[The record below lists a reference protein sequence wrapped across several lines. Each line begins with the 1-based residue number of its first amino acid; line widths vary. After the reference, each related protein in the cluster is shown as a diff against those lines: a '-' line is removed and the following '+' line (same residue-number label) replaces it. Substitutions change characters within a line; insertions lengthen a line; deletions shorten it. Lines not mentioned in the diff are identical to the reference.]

1 MRFDAGRNDNDS
13 MNFRFCAALLG
24 TLLYHQRGYGQAD
37 STTAQTDSA
46 EFRNHRY
53 NEFYR
58 GNRDFSYISP
68 GGELGAPGRYV
79 INGELIASYFLL
91 ASPES
96 RLSLA
101 VTQRFMAR
109 TRTDRSSPIRTPSF
123 RLGTQ
128 VFYRLSANV
137 TQYRYVEGQ
146 FFHHSNGQDGSTF
159 RPNGTINTETGDFST
174 DYLQASYNWGTHLSS
189 RYGTYYHLGYRW
201 HPPFFNHSAGL
212 AGNYGFGRLLGQA
225 TYRLFGRADTESPPS
240 VTSERLRVT
249 LQASY
254 AVNRLEGWDL
264 TAAQRRL
271 NAELSLWYI
280 PSFSHDAGVFVT
292 VGYYGEDPYNIYFND
307 RYAFIRFG
315 IAAGFTRYSD
325 QPRP

>member
-1 MRFDAGRNDNDS
+1 MTLRS
-13 MNFRFCAALLG
+13 YTLLLG
-24 TLLYHQRGYGQAD
+24 TLLIQSVACGQVD
-37 STTAQTDSA
+37 STAQPDSIQ
-46 EFRNHRY
+46 FLNHRY
-53 NEFYR
+53 NEFFR

-68 GGELGAPGRYV
+68 NGELGAPSRYV

-91 ASPES
+91 ASPKS
-96 RLSLA
+96 RFSVA

-128 VFYRLSANV
+128 VFYRLSENV
-137 TQYRYVEGQ
+137 TQYRYVEAQ
-146 FFHHSNGQDGSTF
+146 YFHHSNGQDGSAF

-174 DYLQASYNWGTHLSS
+174 DYLQATYNWGTHLSN
-189 RYGTYYHLGYRW
+189 RHGTYYHLGYRW
-201 HPPFFNHSAGL
+201 HPPFFNHSEGT
-212 AGNYGFGRLLGQA
+212 AGNFGFGRLLGQA
-225 TYRLFGRADTESPPS
+225 TFRVFAKPKTEASS
-240 VTSERLRVT
+240 LSSTTERIRFT
-249 LQASY
+249 LQASF
-254 AVNRLEGWDL
+254 ATNKLNNWSL

-280 PSFSHDAGVFVT
+280 PPFSRDAGVFT
-292 VGYYGEDPYNIYFND
+292 TLGYYGEDPYNIYFND

-325 QPRP
+325 ELRK